1 MIKSFKHRGL
11 EQFFKDGN
19 KKGINPEHTKRI
31 ARILDRLD
39 ASTNP
44 KDMNL
49 PGYKLHKLSGQSK
62 DVYSVWV
69 SGNWRITFKFKG
81 EDAIMVDYK
90 DYH

>member
-1 MIKSFKHRGL
+1 MIKEFRHKGL
-11 EQFFKDGN
+11 EQFFKVGN
-19 KKGINPEHTKRI
+19 KKGINPGHAKKN

-39 ASTNP
+39 ASTSP

-49 PGYKLHKLSGQSK
+49 PGYKSHKLSGKNK
-62 DVYSVWV
+62 DIYSVWV